1 MSYVESGWGFLNDSS
16 GSSSEISNDSSGS
29 SNDSSGSYAYDDDV
43 SGVDFWNPSSES
55 SGSNNN
61 NNSGWGNDPGGEFE
75 TFHHPDVV
83 IPPPEDPYDWTTDSD
98 HGGSTYVPWQTSNI
112 DNYVSAFG
120 GLTYDWVD
128 PNSAFLTEDI
138 WGNPL
143 PDHGEHWYTGGG
155 LWNPFYAGENPIT
168 GEPIWLNEGQF
179 NDMMTFGEF
188 GSPYGGNTTSGGGG
202 GGGGGWGYG
211 YGYGGGRGGGYGGGG
226 GGTPKY
232 GGDFAGENPWGQSQ
246 IQRAWIN
253 QLRGMNRGGIVGLC

>member
-1 MSYVESGWGFLNDSS
+1 MEDYVESGWGFLNNDS
-16 GSSSEISNDSSGS
+16 GSSSASDNTSES

-188 GSPYGGNTTSGGGG
+188 GSPYGGNTTSGGSSGG
-202 GGGGGWGYG
+202 SSGGWYSGR
-211 YGYGGGRGGGYGGGG
+211 GGSGRGGGGSRMQVAGA
-226 GGTPKY
+226 
-232 GGDFAGENPWGQSQ
+232 GGDGHIWPRWGPFTQQ
-246 IQRAWIN
+246 GDYIRNLRRA
-253 QLRGMNRGGIVGLC
+253 NRGGIVSLC